1 MIQKG
6 SKIMSQEKK
15 DLIRQAAVKVIARDG
30 YYNTK
35 TAKIAEE
42 ANVAVGTIYNYFDS
56 KDDILEYIFRVEFE
70 KRISYLKKVEKKD
83 MTIYEKLSFFIEKH
97 FNEVK
102 NNLDTAQILVREK
115 EFPKTSEFSSI
126 LVYLN
131 DIPALLEEML
141 RKAIK
146 KGEIRQQNISIT
158 AGLIFGGLQ
167 GVVEKALRTGNIEM
181 LDHAEEEIMK
191 FIKYGA

>member
-1 MIQKG
+1 
-6 SKIMSQEKK
+6 MSQDKK

-42 ANVAVGTIYNYFDS
+42 ADVAVGTIYNYFDS

-70 KRISYLKKVEKKD
+70 KRIRYLKELEKKD
-83 MTIYEKLSFFIEKH
+83 VSIYEKLSFFIKQH
-97 FNEVK
+97 FKEIK

-126 LVYLN
+126 LDYLN
-131 DIPALLEEML
+131 EIPALLEKML
-141 RKAIK
+141 KEASQ
-146 KGEIRQQNISIT
+146 KGEVRKQDISIT

-167 GVVEKALRTGNIEM
+167 GVVEKALRTDNIKI
-181 LDHAEEEIMK
+181 LDDAEEEIMK
-191 FIKYGA
+191 FVKNGV

>member
-1 MIQKG
+1 MDE
-6 SKIMSQEKK
+6 SKKE
-15 DLIRQAAVKVIARDG
+15 LIRQAAVRVIARDG

-42 ANVAVGTIYNYFDS
+42 AGVAVGTIYNYFDS
-56 KDDILEYIFRVEFE
+56 KDDILEYIFKVEFE
-70 KRISYLKKVEKKD
+70 KRIDYLKKMKD
-83 MTIYEKLSFFIEKH
+83 KDITVHEKLSCFIKKH

-126 LVYLN
+126 LNYLN
-131 DIPALLEEML
+131 EIPALMEVML
-141 RKAIK
+141 DKAIK
-146 KGEIRQQNISIT
+146 KGELRDQDTSVT

-167 GVVEKALRTGNIEM
+167 GVVEKALRTDDLKI
-181 LDHAEEEIMK
+181 LDKAEKEIIDFLK
-191 FIKYGA
+191 NGI

>member
-6 SKIMSQEKK
+6 SKIMSRDKK

-35 TAKIAEE
+35 TSKIAEE
-42 ANVAVGTIYNYFDS
+42 AEVAVGTIYNYFDS
-56 KDDILEYIFRVEFE
+56 KDDILEYIFKVEFE
-70 KRISYLKKVEKKD
+70 KRIGYLKNLENKD
-83 MTIYEKLSFFIEKH
+83 MTIHEKLSFFIKQH
-97 FNEVK
+97 FKEVK

-115 EFPKTSEFSSI
+115 EFPKTSKFSSI
-126 LVYLN
+126 LEYLN

-141 RKAIK
+141 KEAIK
-146 KGEIRQQNISIT
+146 RGEIRKQNISIT

-167 GVVEKALRTGNIEM
+167 GIVEKALRTGDI
-181 LDHAEEEIMK
+181 DI
-191 FIKYGA
+191 

>member
-1 MIQKG
+1 
-6 SKIMSQEKK
+6 MSQDKK

-56 KDDILEYIFRVEFE
+56 KDDILEYIFKVEFE
-70 KRISYLKKVEKKD
+70 KRISYLKEVEKED
-83 MTIYEKLSFFIEKH
+83 MTIYEKLSFFIRKH
-97 FNEVK
+97 FKEVK

-141 RKAIK
+141 REAIK

-167 GVVEKALRTGNIEM
+167 GVVEKALRTNNIEM
-181 LDHAEEEIMK
+181 LDYAEEEIMK
-191 FIKYGA
+191 FIKKGT